1 MKIDTSGYDRK
12 LEIPDSVSRS
22 NCDSFEVYQVGLN
35 HHFRR
40 PEVKTGTSSYDRL
53 VKMSKSKST
62 SSICPL
68 QYDLGIWNYYTGCTM
83 EFDKIHWKEATSTW
97 PDMHSF

>member
-62 SSICPL
+62 SSIYPL
-68 QYDLGIWNYYTGCTM
+68 QYDLVILNYYICN
-83 EFDKIHWKEATSTW
+83 
-97 PDMHSF
+97 